1 MSATHLEKVETGAT
15 EGWEVILV
23 CWQHV
28 SNRLG
33 VKRTSQ
39 DVSNEERWAEVQQS
53 ARKTSQKTVEQ
64 FS

>member
-39 DVSNEERWAEVQQS
+39 DVSNE
-53 ARKTSQKTVEQ
+53 
-64 FS
+64 